1 MKTLSLVIPVYNAPD
16 LARATLPHIP
26 ELAACAADC
35 GFELTEAIFVDDGS
49 EPPLQFEHPTERQGG
64 GALPTE
70 MPPATVAR
78 APSPLPTCTL
88 RTLRQPKN
96 RGKGAAVRR
105 GALEA
110 KGDWVLMSDVD
121 LSAPLTEFARLA
133 PQADAWMVC
142 GSRYGRAGMP
152 LRRRILSRL
161 FHALVWLVGVRGIQD
176 TQCGFK
182 LFRMEK
188 MRPIFEAQRIERFSF
203 DVELVRRVLRAGG
216 TVVEASVDWHGGK
229 RSSLRVLRDAP
240 RMLWDLLRTC

>member
-1 MKTLSLVIPVYNAPD
+1 VKTLSLVIPVYNSPD
-16 LARATLPHIP
+16 LVRTARAHMP
-26 ELAACAADC
+26 ELAGCAASC
-35 GFELTEAIFVDDGS
+35 GFELVEAIFVDDGS
-49 EPPLQFEHPTERQGG
+49 EPPLQLEHSTERQGG

-78 APSPLPTCTL
+78 APSPLPTCAL
-88 RTLRQPKN
+88 RILRQPQN

-110 KGDWVLMSDVD
+110 KGEWVLMSDVD

-133 PQADAWMVC
+133 PLADAWMVC

-161 FHALVWLVGVRGIQD
+161 FHALVWLIGVRSIHD

-188 MRPIFEAQRIERFSF
+188 MRPIFEAQRIERFAF
-203 DVELVRRVLRAGG
+203 DVELIKRVLRAGG
-216 TVVEASVDWHGGK
+216 TVVEASVAWHGGR
-229 RSSLRVLRDAP
+229 RSSLRVMRDAP
-240 RMLWDLLRTC
+240 RMLWDLLRT

>member
-49 EPPLQFEHPTERQGG
+49 EPPLDISRPGETPV
-64 GALPTE
+64 LP
-70 MPPATVAR
+70 VR
-78 APSPLPTCTL
+78 I
-88 RTLRQPKN
+88 LRQPQN

-216 TVVEASVDWHGGK
+216 TVVEAPVDWHGGK

>member
-16 LARATLPHIP
+16 LARAALSHIP
-26 ELAACAADC
+26 ELAACAAGY

-49 EPPLQFEHPTERQGG
+49 EPPLQFEHSTERQGG

-78 APSPLPTCTL
+78 APLPTCTL
-88 RTLRQPKN
+88 RTLRQPQN

-110 KGDWVLMSDVD
+110 TGDWVLMSDVD
-121 LSAPLTEFARLA
+121 LSAPLTEFSRLA
-133 PQADAWMVC
+133 PHADAWMVC

-152 LRRRILSRL
+152 LRRRILSRI
-161 FHALVWLVGVRGIQD
+161 FHALVWLVGVHGVKD

-188 MRPIFEAQRIERFSF
+188 MRTIFKAQRIERFAF
-203 DVELVRRVLRAGG
+203 DVELIRRVFRACG
-216 TVVEASVDWHGGK
+216 TVVEAPVAWRGGQ

-240 RMLWDLLRTC
+240 RMLWDLLRT